1 MKNGSSRND
10 TTPFSMSCVEVYE
23 LNVCFFLFNVQMAKK
38 DMIQLTELY
47 DWLHGTA
54 MRQIKMVFFLDMTIY
69 TTFSWFLIE
78 VIE

>member
-1 MKNGSSRND
+1 MSVETPIIFYMNMTMKNGSSRND

-47 DWLHGTA
+47 D
-54 MRQIKMVFFLDMTIY
+54 
-69 TTFSWFLIE
+69 
-78 VIE
+78 